1 MVALTVKALIHDAAA
16 RLRMAGVEG
25 PRRDAELIVGHV
37 LGRDRAGLIADGDA
51 PVEAEA
57 ERRIEALCAER
68 AARRP
73 MAQILGRREFW
84 SLTFKVT
91 EATLDPRP
99 DTETL
104 IEAVLGVVGLR
115 LWMPLRILDLGTGT
129 GCILAALLKEC
140 PAATGVGVDRSPAA
154 LAVATENLQALG
166 LGARATLREGDWAD
180 GLEETFD
187 IIVSNPPYIPEADVA
202 RLAPEVRLFEPR
214 GALTP
219 GGDGLGAYRD
229 ILAQVRRI
237 AAPGAIVAFEVGI
250 GQADIVAAMMEAAG
264 LGPVTV
270 KADLGGIPRIVLGQA
285 EGGH

>member
-1 MVALTVKALIHDAAA
+1 MGGPTVKSLVNEAAT

-37 LGRDRAGLIADGDA
+37 LGLDRAAVLAHGDD
-51 PVEAEA
+51 PVAEA
-57 ERRIEALCAER
+57 PAAKIEAMAAER

-104 IEAVLGVVGLR
+104 VEEVLSVIGLGR
-115 LWMPLRILDLGTGT
+115 WKALKLLDLGTGT
-129 GCILAALLKEC
+129 GCILAALLTEC
-140 PAATGVGVDRSPAA
+140 PAASGVGVDRSAA
-154 LAVATENLQALG
+154 TAAVARENMQALG
-166 LGARATLREGDWAD
+166 LGPRARIQEGDWTE
-180 GLEETFD
+180 GLHERFD
-187 IIVSNPPYIPEADVA
+187 VIVSNPPYIPEADMA

-214 GALTP
+214 TALTP
-219 GGDGLGAYRD
+219 GGDGLGAYRA
-229 ILAQVRRI
+229 ILDRLPPV

-250 GQADIVAAMMEAAG
+250 GQAGAVAELMEAAG
-264 LGPVTV
+264 LGPVTTRR
-270 KADLGGIPRIVLGQA
+270 DLAGIERVVLGRFPQ
-285 EGGH
+285 

>member
-1 MVALTVKALIHDAAA
+1 MAAPTVKALIHDAAA

-57 ERRIEALCAER
+57 ARRIESLCAER

-73 MAQILGRREFW
+73 MSQILGTREFW
-84 SLTFKVT
+84 SLTFRVT

-115 LWMPLRILDLGTGT
+115 LWKPLRILDLGTGT

-140 PAATGVGVDRSPAA
+140 PAATGLGIDRSPAA
-154 LAVATENLQALG
+154 LAVASENMQALG
-166 LGARATLREGDWAD
+166 LGGRATLAEGNWAAD
-180 GLEETFD
+180 LDETFD
-187 IIVSNPPYIPEADVA
+187 IIVSNPPYIPEADIA

-219 GGDGLGAYRD
+219 GGDGLGAYRE

-270 KADLGGIPRIVLGQA
+270 KPDLGGIPRVVLGQA
-285 EGGH
+285 DGTP